1 MIELAAVVVILM
13 TLGLSNHMNV
23 KSMALKSVIIW
34 AIALPGTVITQ
45 RKLAVI
51 GSATSLTYMAA
62 VSVVPTGII
71 SIL

>member
-23 KSMALKSVIIW
+23 KSMALKSVIIQGL
-34 AIALPGTVITQ
+34 ALPGTAIAQ
-45 RKLAVI
+45 QKLAVI
-51 GSATSLTYMAA
+51 GSATSMTRMA
-62 VSVVPTGII
+62 VSVVLTGII